1 MYMTTDVLL
10 TRLYTALTRVQDS
23 DVTDL
28 LMRARRHELQDY
40 HTLETDIAKIIVSLE
55 QEEDHKMPKSTGTM
69 DLTRACN
76 NVLKE
81 ARHNENDDIKTA
93 FEFPF
98 YCKQYQVF
106 ANTFRFIAV
115 PKRNALSVFTNAYN
129 TNPRYAGIKSILQE
143 ANERKH
149 YKHSVKLP
157 TMTQLRAKITKLK
170 SVDKVDRPLVQ
181 FDSGLILSAEYLL
194 DCIKGFGPDKLYYN
208 DTDSPCYIPSR
219 NKEAG
224 VFGIIM
230 PISATY
236 TPHIIQISSVGIIEN

>member
-1 MYMTTDVLL
+1 MTTDVLL

-28 LMRARRHELQDY
+28 LMRARRHELNDY

-55 QEEDHKMPKSTGTM
+55 QEEDHKMPRSTGTI
-69 DLTRACN
+69 DLTHACN
-76 NVLKE
+76 NILKE
-81 ARHNENDDIKTA
+81 AKHNDNKDVKEA
-93 FEFPF
+93 YEFPF

-129 TNPRYAGIKSILQE
+129 TNPRYSGVKSILQE

-157 TMTQLRAKITKLK
+157 TMTQLRARITKLK

-181 FDSGLILSAEYLL
+181 FNHEVILSAEYVLN
-194 DCIKGFGPDKLYYN
+194 CIKGFNPDKLYYN
-208 DTDSPCYIPSR
+208 DTESPCYIPSR
-219 NKEAG
+219 NNEAG

-236 TPHIIQISSVGIIEN
+236 TPHIIQISSLGIIEE